1 MEIVLG
7 FVAFILIMYFL
18 VKSSDNQ
25 NKSKPSSNSQQTP
38 IVSSTYNS
46 EQRTPSYQQR
56 GDPLWWGERKLTI
69 EYQDRNG
76 NVTNRAIKI
85 KQVYPMDSGEI
96 YFQAYCELREDNRT
110 FKAEGVL
117 ELITARKKKYS
128 DFYEYMSEE
137 LKI

>member
-1 MEIVLG
+1 MEIILG
-7 FVAFILIMYFL
+7 FIGFILVMLFL

-38 IVSSTYNS
+38 IVRPTYKP
-46 EQRTPSYQQR
+46 EQRATSYQQR
-56 GDPLWWGERKLTI
+56 GDPLWNGERKLTI
-69 EYQDRNG
+69 EYQDRHG

-85 KQVYPMDSGEI
+85 RQVYPMDSGEI
-96 YFQAYCELREDNRT
+96 YFQAYCELREDYRT
-110 FKAEGVL
+110 FKAESVL

>member
-1 MEIVLG
+1 MEIILG
-7 FVAFILIMYFL
+7 FIGFILVMLFL
-18 VKSSDNQ
+18 VRSSDNP
-25 NKSKPSSNSQQTP
+25 NKSKPSSNSQQKP
-38 IVSSTYNS
+38 RVSSTFNP
-46 EQRTPSYQQR
+46 EQRTPSYQKR
-56 GDPLWWGERKLTI
+56 GDPLWNGERKLTI
-69 EYQDRNG
+69 EYQDREG
-76 NVTNRAIKI
+76 NVTNRPIKI

-117 ELITARKKKYS
+117 EIITARKKKYS